1 MEMGVNKLICPK
13 CSNNID
19 DDSSFCSFCGSTIK
33 KDAEVK
39 VSKDINNKT
48 NNSNTNGGLF
58 FVLGVIIAIV
68 GCVLFFISAQQISE
82 AAERMIEIR
91 SVSGDSVAEAYYQE
105 VGKALKG
112 FAMFCRA
119 LGVSIL
125 TIPMVSVLKHRNN

>member
-1 MEMGVNKLICPK
+1 MICPK

-19 DDSSFCSFCGSTIK
+19 DDSLFCSFCGSTVK
-33 KDAEVK
+33 RDTEVK
-39 VSKDINNKT
+39 ISKDT
-48 NNSNTNGGLF
+48 NTNTNSSNTNSGIF

-68 GCVLFFISAQQISE
+68 GCALFFISAQQISE
-82 AAERMIEIR
+82 AAESMIEIK

-119 LGVSIL
+119 LGISIL
-125 TIPMVSVLKHRNN
+125 TIPMVSTLKNRNS

>member
-1 MEMGVNKLICPK
+1 VNNLICPK

-39 VSKDINNKT
+39 VSKNIDDKT
-48 NNSNTNGGLF
+48 SNSNSNTNSGIF
-58 FVLGVIIAIV
+58 FVLGIIIAIV

-82 AAERMIEIR
+82 AAEAMMEIR

-119 LGVSIL
+119 LGISIL
-125 TIPMVSVLKHRNN
+125 TIPMVSALKHRNN

>member
-1 MEMGVNKLICPK
+1 MICPK

-82 AAERMIEIR
+82 AVERMMEIR
-91 SVSGDSVAEAYYQE
+91 SVSGDSVAEVYYQE

-125 TIPMVSVLKHRNN
+125 TIPMVSALKHRNN